1 MIKKKKHD
9 TDWSLISERF
19 LSHDFQSEP
28 YRWAT
33 ISEINYRNQPRR
45 ESKVHFLLFIIFD
58 CDDNFYAHNS
68 FVFLVVS
75 RLLWKLCFRIY
86 IQRLIVRHRFLT
98 ITKLLNPKFEI
109 SFLKVIEAIIVLFSL
124 FFFFFFFSHAFTNI
138 DYPIA
143 VPDVSIYHSGEE
155 CFSRALIG

>member
-109 SFLKVIEAIIVLFSL
+109 SFLKVIGAIIVFFS
-124 FFFFFFFSHAFTNI
+124 FFFFSHACTNI
-138 DYPIA
+138 NYPIA

>member
-19 LSHDFQSEP
+19 LSHDFKSEP

-109 SFLKVIEAIIVLFSL
+109 SFLKVIGAIIVLFS
-124 FFFFFFFSHAFTNI
+124 FSFSHAFTNI

-143 VPDVSIYHSGEE
+143 VPDVSIYHSSEE

>member
-1 MIKKKKHD
+1 M
-9 TDWSLISERF
+9 TLTGSFISERF
-19 LSHDFQSEP
+19 LSHDFKSEP

-33 ISEINYRNQPRR
+33 ISEINYRNRPRR

-109 SFLKVIEAIIVLFSL
+109 SFLKVIGATIVLFSFFFFL
-124 FFFFFFFSHAFTNI
+124 FFFPHAFTNI
-138 DYPIA
+138 DYPVA